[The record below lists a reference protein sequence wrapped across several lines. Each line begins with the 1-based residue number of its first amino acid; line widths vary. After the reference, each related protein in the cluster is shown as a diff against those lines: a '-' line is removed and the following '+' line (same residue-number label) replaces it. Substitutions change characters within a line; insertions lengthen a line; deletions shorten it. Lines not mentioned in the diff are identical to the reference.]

1 MKKIIILALCA
12 VSFAV
17 AAPKKCV
24 TFADTAGDG
33 CWVYWYGDYSNED
46 DITAIYE
53 IKGEQVRKLCESLST
68 TSGLPS
74 CDKVLR

>member
-24 TFADTAGDG
+24 TFADTAGEG
-33 CWVYWYGDYSNED
+33 CWVYGSCSFDFPYACLAYHIVDEQ
-46 DITAIYE
+46 AKE
-53 IKGEQVRKLCESLST
+53 ICGGNLDCERKKI
-68 TSGLPS
+68 
-74 CDKVLR
+74 KVPR

>member
-24 TFADTAGDG
+24 SFADTAGEG
-33 CWVYWYGDYSNED
+33 CWIYWYSSESEHD
-46 DITAIYE
+46 DGIYAIYE
-53 IKGEQVRKLCESLST
+53 VKGEQSREVCNNST
-68 TSGLPS
+68 FYGGNKCS
-74 CDKVLR
+74 KILR

>member
-12 VSFAV
+12 ASLAV

-24 TFADTAGDG
+24 SFADTAGEG
-33 CWVYWYGDYSNED
+33 CWLYKQRD
-46 DITAIYE
+46 DGSIYAIYE
-53 IKGEQVRKLCESLST
+53 IKGEQRRKLCESIGES
-68 TSGLPS
+68 SLPS

>member
-24 TFADTAGDG
+24 TFADTAGEG
-33 CWVYWYGDYSNED
+33 CWVYSYGNGFYSD
-46 DITAIYE
+46 KDKITRIFE
-53 IKGEQVRKLCESLST
+53 IKGEQRRELCDDFAECS
-68 TSGLPS
+68 
-74 CDKVLR
+74 KMLR

>member
-12 VSFAV
+12 ASFAV

-24 TFADTAGDG
+24 SFADTAGEG
-33 CWVYWYGDYSNED
+33 CWLYKQRD
-46 DITAIYE
+46 DGSIYEIYE
-53 IKGEQVRKLCESLST
+53 IKGEQAREVCDRSS
-68 TSGLPS
+68 SSLPS

>member
-12 VSFAV
+12 ASFAI

-33 CWVYWYGDYSNED
+33 CWVYWYGSFRETDK
-46 DITAIYE
+46 ITAIYE
-53 IKGEQVRKLCESLST
+53 IKGEQRRKLCESIGES
-68 TSGLPS
+68 SLPS